1 LAAVWLWLPLK
12 PPALMLAGEV
22 LMSSDGSV
30 THWIGQLKAGEQAA
44 AQPLWEAYF
53 RRLVGL
59 ARKKLAGARYPTDD
73 PEDVALSA
81 FDSFCRGA
89 EHGRFPQLA
98 DREDLWRLLV
108 TITARKVIDLRN
120 REHALKR
127 GGVPGEAA
135 LPGSPAAAVDV
146 DLEQVVGT
154 EPTPAFAAEVADE
167 CRRLLD
173 RLGDEELRALAVLKM
188 EGHTNVEIAGL
199 RGCALATVERRLR
212 LIRDTWQKE
221 GAR

>member
-1 LAAVWLWLPLK
+1 MFGVGPTISI
-12 PPALMLAGEV
+12 PSGEIA
-22 LMSSDGSV
+22 MSSNGSV
-30 THWIGQLKAGEQAA
+30 THWIRQLEAGEQAA
-44 AQPLWEAYF
+44 AQPLWQAYF
-53 RRLVGL
+53 QRLVHL
-59 ARKKLAGARYPTDD
+59 ARKKLSGARYPDVD
-73 PEDVALSA
+73 EEDVALSA

-108 TITARKVIDLRN
+108 VITARKVIDLRN

-127 GGVPGEAA
+127 GGVAGDAA
-135 LPGSPAAAVDV
+135 LPGSPAAAAVEV

-167 CRRLLD
+167 YRRLLD
-173 RLGDEELRALAVLKM
+173 RLGDDGLRALALLKM
-188 EGHTNVEIAGL
+188 EGYTNVEIAGRL
-199 RGCALATVERRLR
+199 GCGLATVERRLR
-212 LIRDTWQKE
+212 LIRGIWEKE

>member
-1 LAAVWLWLPLK
+1 
-12 PPALMLAGEV
+12 
-22 LMSSDGSV
+22 MSSTGSV
-30 THWIGQLKAGEQAA
+30 THWIHQLKAGEQAA

-53 RRLVGL
+53 QRLVHL
-59 ARKKLAGARYPTDD
+59 ARKKLSGARYPSVDE
-73 PEDVALSA
+73 EDVALSA
-81 FDSFCRGA
+81 LASFCRGA

-98 DREDLWRLLV
+98 DRENLWRLLV

-120 REHALKR
+120 REHAAKR

-135 LPGSPAAAVDV
+135 RAGPPAAAVEV
-146 DLEQVVGT
+146 ALEQVVGT

-173 RLGDEELRALAVLKM
+173 RLGDAGLRALALLKM
-188 EGHTNVEIAGL
+188 EGYTNVEIAGQL
-199 RGCALATVERRLR
+199 GCGLATVERRLR
-212 LIRDTWQKE
+212 LIRGIWEKE